1 MTKASMKLSSVRA
14 AGTACGS
21 PGSVVALVNEAVGAE
36 KAQALLFVN
45 DGD

>member
-14 AGTACGS
+14 SGTAYGG
-21 PGSVVALVNEAVGAE
+21 PGSMVALASEAVGAE